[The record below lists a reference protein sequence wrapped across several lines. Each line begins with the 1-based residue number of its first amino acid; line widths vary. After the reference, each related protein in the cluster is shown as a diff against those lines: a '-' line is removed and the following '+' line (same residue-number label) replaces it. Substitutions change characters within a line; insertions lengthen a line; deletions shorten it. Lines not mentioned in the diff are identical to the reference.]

1 MYLAFYNLKKQPF
14 HITPDPEFLYLSPSH
29 KEALAAIVYG
39 IEERKGFVAVT
50 GAIGAGKTT
59 VLRSYLED
67 SQKKRLKVIYVFNSN
82 LTFEGLLRTI
92 YQELGIM
99 IESNRPAEMVNRL
112 YETLIEEYKLG
123 NIVVLVVDEA
133 QNMPIDTLENLR
145 MISNLETSKDKL
157 IQIVLVGQPQFR
169 EVLNSK
175 KLKQL
180 KQRLAVQ
187 ATIQPLTAG
196 ESVDYVK
203 LRLWRAGCSDVARV
217 FTEPALKKIIRR
229 ARGIPRVLN
238 ILCDN
243 ALITGF
249 GYQER
254 PVTKRVVQEI
264 IRDFTRTEPS
274 WTVHKWLP
282 KSAVLALTLVL
293 LLIAWALLPRWPMP
307 VEVMETSVSHDQGEH
322 GGAVGATGPIGST
335 SSESRH
341 TEAVPAKQEQSVS
354 RPKDESTVVVR
365 TVAPGDTL
373 LGLARDVY
381 GLSAKAREMSRLVD
395 LLRQINPQLKN
406 ADLILPGQQITFP
419 DARKARP
426 GIDPDG
432 GRREKEMGEHALQ
445 KDGRG

>member
-39 IEERKGFVAVT
+39 IEERKGFIAVT
-50 GAIGAGKTT
+50 GAIGVGKTT
-59 VLRSYLED
+59 VLRSYLEE
-67 SQKKRLKVIYVFNSN
+67 SRKQRLKVIYVFNSN
-82 LTFEGLLRTI
+82 LTFEALLRTI
-92 YQELGIM
+92 YQELGRM
-99 IESNRPAEMVNRL
+99 IESNGAAEMANRL

-169 EVLNSK
+169 QVLNSE

-187 ATIQPLTAG
+187 ATILPLTAE

-203 LRLWRAGCSDVARV
+203 LRLWRAGCYDVAWV
-217 FTEPALKKIIRR
+217 FTEPALKKITKR

-254 PVTKRVVQEI
+254 PVTKRVVKEI
-264 IRDFTRTEPS
+264 IRDFKGAEPS

-282 KSAVLALTLVL
+282 KAAILALMLVFL
-293 LLIAWALLPRWPMP
+293 STAWALLPRRPGP
-307 VEVMETSVSHDQGEH
+307 VKVMGTPVSHDQGGH
-322 GGAVGATGPIGST
+322 GGTVRATGPVGGT
-335 SSESRH
+335 PSESRQA
-341 TEAVPAKQEQSVS
+341 EAVPAKQEQSLL
-354 RPKDESTVVVR
+354 RPKGESNMVAR

-381 GLSAKAREMSRLVD
+381 GLSVKAQGINRLVD
-395 LLRQINPQLKN
+395 LVRQNNPQLKN
-406 ADLILPGQQITFP
+406 ADVILPGQQIVFP
-419 DARKARP
+419 DARKAHSD
-426 GIDPDG
+426 IDADG
-432 GRREKEMGEHALQ
+432 GRQEKQTGEHALQ